1 MREGIFRKMDFRAA
15 HLHDLVVLGSLAR
28 NDEVARYVRE
38 KHQLCLKFLVC
49 DISLCE
55 ELG

>member
-49 DISLCE
+49 DVSLCE
-55 ELG
+55 EFG